1 MKKQKYPNRQFKGQS
16 AVGTFMSEPL
26 PVRSESAGSVDTFE
40 NPCHPASV
48 AYRITMSPHEWTWT
62 QEEIEA
68 MARWIVKNDN
78 PQNMGIGGKLSTY
91 DQY

>member
-1 MKKQKYPNRQFKGQS
+1 MRNISNDILKDEMMLLDAMEAETGRCSRTSQS
-16 AVGTFMSEPL
+16 S
-26 PVRSESAGSVDTFE
+26 GSVDTFE

-91 DQY
+91 DQ